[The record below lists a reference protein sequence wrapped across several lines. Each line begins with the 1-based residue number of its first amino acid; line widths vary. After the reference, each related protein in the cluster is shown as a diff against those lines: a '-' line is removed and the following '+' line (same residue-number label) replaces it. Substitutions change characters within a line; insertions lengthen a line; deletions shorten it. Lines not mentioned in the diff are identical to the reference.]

1 MNKNNENVNEKEPFL
16 YVLKFRTAIY
26 SFILFVLLSNK
37 IAFNVLNVIISS
49 LFNNRIE
56 IFNDKNGNPV
66 PVKEQKQYT
75 PIGSY
80 KPTGNLV
87 YNNEFFEK
95 IEKRLA

>member
-56 IFNDKNGNPV
+56 IFNDKNEITLLASFIMAV
-66 PVKEQKQYT
+66 
-75 PIGSY
+75 
-80 KPTGNLV
+80 
-87 YNNEFFEK
+87 FFALC
-95 IEKRLA
+95 IFIF